1 MSKGKFSL
9 ANARLSRPSYD
20 PASVVPTTLN
30 YVGSGEIRRIMC
42 SDPPLVKRM

>member
-1 MSKGKFSL
+1 MSIGKLSL
-9 ANARLSRPSYD
+9 ANARLAHLSYD

-30 YVGSGEIRRIMC
+30 YVGRYEIGRIMC